1 MTTATFRVT
10 AGGSPLTDDVAATLV
25 EAYVDD
31 SSLLPDLFVLTFS
44 DPDRTVIKDSG
55 LEIGTKVS
63 IEVISDEDPGGTP
76 LITDAEVTALE
87 VEVDTAGSFTVV
99 RGLDQAHRLMRGR
112 RTEAY
117 KNMTFADIARQVAQR
132 AGLAAGNI
140 AATTPV
146 FDHVSQGNTSDWHF
160 LRGMARELGYEVRV
174 TEGKLDF
181 GPPPGASGA
190 PAAGTF
196 QSSAPRQLVLGENL
210 RQFRSVI
217 TSAEQVSSVT
227 VRSWDP
233 KTKREL
239 VGTAQ
244 AATTSAILGASTTP
258 ASLASK
264 FGNPTFLSA
273 EIPYDTQGECDGAAK
288 AIAQEIASAFASF
301 DGVADGD
308 PTLAAGAAVS
318 LSLAGDPFDGRYT
331 LATTRHLY
339 TRHEGYTTWF
349 TVSGG
354 HDRSLPGLASSQ
366 PGARSWSASGPP
378 VYGVVPAIVTDAR
391 DPDKLGRV
399 KLKLPWL
406 SDTYETFWARTVH
419 TWAGKNYG
427 SLVAPEVGDEVLIA
441 FEQGDL
447 RRPYVIGGL
456 YNGQDNPYAGDLP
469 LIDDASGK
477 VNKRQL
483 TSRTGHLLVFADK
496 EGTNDGITMQTSDGK
511 YVLKLSKNT
520 QTVTLS
526 ADGSITI
533 EASGA
538 PGTVTIRAAGNLELS
553 GNQVSIKGQTGVSI
567 SAEGGK
573 VGIDGLQ
580 VALNGQTQ
588 GEFKSSGIL
597 QLQGTVVKIN

>member
-1 MTTATFRVT
+1 MTSTATFRVT
-10 AGGSPLTDDVAATLV
+10 AGGAPLPNAVAGMMV

-44 DPDRTVIKDSG
+44 DPDRTVLKDSG
-55 LEIGTKVS
+55 LAIGTKVS

-76 LITDAEVTALE
+76 LVTDAEVTALE
-87 VEVDTAGSFTVV
+87 AEFDTGGAFTVV
-99 RGLDQAHRLMRGR
+99 RGLDQTHRLMRGR

-117 KNMTFADIARQVAQR
+117 MNMTFADIARQVAQR
-132 AGLAAGNI
+132 AGLTAGNI
-140 AATTPV
+140 QATTPV
-146 FDHVSQGNTSDWHF
+146 FDQVSQGNTSDWHF
-160 LRGMARELGYEVRV
+160 LRGMARELGYQIRV
-174 TEGKLDF
+174 VDGKLDF
-181 GPPPGASGA
+181 GPPPGASGG
-190 PAAGTF
+190 PAGGNF
-196 QSSAPRQLVLGENL
+196 QSTAERQLVLGENL
-210 RQFRSVI
+210 RQFRSVV
-217 TSAEQVSSVT
+217 TSAEQVGSVT

-233 KTKREL
+233 KTKREM
-239 VGTAQ
+239 VATAQ
-244 AATTSAILGASTTP
+244 AATTTAVLGDATTP

-273 EIPYDTQGECDGAAK
+273 EVPYDTQGECDGAAK

-308 PTLAAGAAVS
+308 PTLTAGAAVS
-318 LSLAGDPFDGRYT
+318 LGLVGDPFDGRYT

-349 TVSGG
+349 TVSGS
-354 HDRSLPGLASSQ
+354 HDRSLPGLAARQ

-378 VYGVVPAIVTDAR
+378 IYGVVPAIVTDAR

-427 SLVAPEVGDEVLIA
+427 SLVAPEVGDEVLAA

-469 LIDDASGK
+469 LIDEASGK

-511 YVLKLSKNT
+511 YVLKLAKNT

-526 ADGSITI
+526 SDGSITI
-533 EASGA
+533 EATGA
-538 PGTVTIRAAGNLELS
+538 PGTITIKATGNLDLQ
-553 GNQVSIKGQTGVSI
+553 GNQVSIKGQTGVTI
-567 SAEGGK
+567 SAPAGK
-573 VGIDGLQ
+573 VAADGLQ
-580 VALNGQTQ
+580 VALNAQAE
-588 GEFKSSGIL
+588 GEFKSSGAL
-597 QLQGTVVKIN
+597 